1 MKSSPVMLT
10 AALVLCL
17 SGNALVQVA
26 AASQTCAR
34 PTTSRR
40 PRPPRRTCARPTA
53 SRRPR
58 TPWRLPRRPRTS
70 RCPRRRSQHV
80 PDRPDLVRTCG
91 RTRGCSLRGEAPV
104 ARPCRAPHGVS
115 LGSRRRPPRRRPAPR
130 PAIRCRSCERIDHQT
145 ALTDRVTGHAV
156 TASSDRQR
164 QALPDC
170 DRPTPQRH
178 PLPLLPRDCE
188 SKAFRVLSSRRLTL
202 PRSCLC
208 AASRPVRREFV
219 RNVRGADTG
228 A

>member
-1 MKSSPVMLT
+1 VRRGPPIELSPIATAARHTPARRCTMKSSPVMLT

-17 SGNALVQVA
+17 SGSALVQVA

-91 RTRGCSLRGEAPV
+91 RTRGRSLRGEAPV

-115 LGSRRRPPRRRPAPR
+115 LGSRRRPPAAAPC
-130 PAIRCRSCERIDHQT
+130 A
-145 ALTDRVTGHAV
+145 ATG
-156 TASSDRQR
+156 D
-164 QALPDC
+164 
-170 DRPTPQRH
+170 
-178 PLPLLPRDCE
+178 PLPLMRENRSPDRAHRPSNRPRCDRQLR
-188 SKAFRVLSSRRLTL
+188 SPAPGLAGLRSTDAATSSV
-202 PRSCLC
+202 
-208 AASRPVRREFV
+208 AASTTRLRKQGVSGSLLSASHP
-219 RNVRGADTG
+219 A
-228 A
+228 